1 MRNVA
6 VTIAMAGAFLTAG
19 CVSDYNRVT
28 VKASPK
34 RLAEIATRDFAWV
47 NLSDGHQL
55 ELRPPRDFG
64 EALCS
69 SDGCALKRDIISI
82 EQIQASPDLVGSAS
96 AALVAVPVTLA
107 FGAVYLSVCGNNCF
121 GSNQEEPSRSQASS
135 SDNSDPR
142 TALDAPYATDEQISR
157 EWIDGLIIRHLK
169 LMGHANDVNPCME
182 AHGERPAP
190 TYATDAEALET
201 IWQSRLLQSEACLS
215 EAAREILSRPGNVS
229 RDRAIDLWALG
240 AVKERWDR
248 ERCLPLNEQKQV
260 ASRPITPPER
270 LDLGPRK
277 GDPLALRAIE
287 AALANPASYTDETLP
302 KCAKG
307 IRPQD
312 EWTAIRQRV
321 MLMGPFALP
330 PPTAD

>member
-1 MRNVA
+1 MRTAAAALALV
-6 VTIAMAGAFLTAG
+6 GALLTGA
-19 CVSDYNRVT
+19 CVSDYNLVT
-28 VKASPK
+28 VKASPQ
-34 RLAEIATRDFAWV
+34 RLAEITTRDFAWV
-47 NLSDGHQL
+47 NLSDGHKL

-64 EALCS
+64 DALCS

-96 AALVAVPVTLA
+96 AAVVALPVALA
-107 FGAVYLSVCGNNCF
+107 FTAVYLSVCDDNCF
-121 GSNQEEPSRSQASS
+121 GSGRKEPSRSQALS
-135 SDNSDPR
+135 SDNSDPLA
-142 TALDAPYATDEQISR
+142 TLDAPYATDEQISR
-157 EWIDGLIIRHLK
+157 QWIDGLIVRHLK
-169 LMGHANDVNPCME
+169 LMGRVNDVNPCME
-182 AHGERPAP
+182 AYGERPAP

-215 EAAREILSRPGNVS
+215 QASEEMLSTPGDVS

-248 ERCLPLNEQKQV
+248 ERCVPPSEQKQV
-260 ASRPITPPER
+260 ASRPITPPEL

-277 GDPLALRAIE
+277 GDPQALRAIE

-307 IRPQD
+307 VRPRD
-312 EWTAIRQRV
+312 EWTAVRKRV

-330 PPTAD
+330 SPTAD